1 MINPNLPY
9 IYFKTKSFHVYLRLW
24 KLDDEWIGVSYSVRT
39 YNSEEIYQG
48 GSPLSDWYHDDLTV
62 LLNGIDELM
71 ITDEYA
77 NTFEPLDDPYLDI
90 VLKSK
95 SGKKYLRIDFYWDPT
110 ESRDHL
116 SVYLNSKQIENLNM
130 YLSLATGKITKDDEQ
145 IKILYDKGILQG
157 D

>member
-1 MINPNLPY
+1 MINKKLPY

-24 KLDDEWIGVSYSVRT
+24 KLDDEWIGVSYSVRA
-39 YNSEEIYQG
+39 YNLEEFYQG
-48 GSPLSDWYHDDLTV
+48 GSPLSNWYHDDLTV
-62 LLNGIDELM
+62 LLNEIDELM
-71 ITDEYA
+71 IMDEYV

-95 SGKKYLRIDFYWDPT
+95 SGKKHLRINFYWDLT

-130 YLSLATGKITKDDEQ
+130 YLSLATGKITKDNEQ
-145 IKILYDKGILQG
+145 IKILYDQGILQG

>member
-1 MINPNLPY
+1 MNKKLPY

-77 NTFEPLDDPYLDI
+77 NTFEPLDDPYRSEEHTSELQSRFDL
-90 VLKSK
+90 VCRLLLE
-95 SGKKYLRIDFYWDPT
+95 KK
-110 ESRDHL
+110 
-116 SVYLNSKQIENLNM
+116 K
-130 YLSLATGKITKDDEQ
+130 
-145 IKILYDKGILQG
+145 
-157 D
+157 

>member
-1 MINPNLPY
+1 MNKKLPY

-95 SGKKYLRIDFYWDPT
+95 YGKNI
-110 ESRDHL
+110 
-116 SVYLNSKQIENLNM
+116 
-130 YLSLATGKITKDDEQ
+130 
-145 IKILYDKGILQG
+145 
-157 D
+157 

>member
-1 MINPNLPY
+1 MNKKLPY

-95 SGKKYLRIDFYWDPT
+95 YGKKYL
-110 ESRDHL
+110 
-116 SVYLNSKQIENLNM
+116 NLIIIFC
-130 YLSLATGKITKDDEQ
+130 YFSSC
-145 IKILYDKGILQG
+145 
-157 D
+157 

>member
-1 MINPNLPY
+1 MINKKLPY

-24 KLDDEWIGVSYSVRT
+24 KLDDEWIGVSYSVRA
-39 YNSEEIYQG
+39 YNLEEFYQG
-48 GSPLSDWYHDDLTV
+48 GSPLSNWYHDDLTV
-62 LLNGIDELM
+62 LLNEIDELM
-71 ITDEYA
+71 IMDEYV

-95 SGKKYLRIDFYWDPT
+95 SGKKHLRINFYWDPT

-130 YLSLATGKITKDDEQ
+130 YLSLATGKITKDNEQ
-145 IKILYDKGILQG
+145 IKILYDQGILQG